1 MKKDSKWVRL
11 GVYGAVVIMVVMA
24 IWYLYKA
31 YIKHSVCYGSR

>member
-31 YIKHSVCYGSR
+31 FCVLWQ

>member
-11 GVYGAVVIMVVMA
+11 GVYGAVVIMVALA

-31 YIKHSVCYGSR
+31 FSVLWQ